1 MKRVSATTPPTTAPA
16 IAPPSQLKKYER
28 VSQTPQFEQLEV
40 DVDTPFQVPL
50 QSLSASHEQGEL
62 EQMKPLLHVNL

>member
-40 DVDTPFQVPL
+40 DVDTLMARIKTRGRPEEQAIPRDFHER
-50 QSLSASHEQGEL
+50 LSKQ
-62 EQMKPLLHVNL
+62 Q